1 MLFLPLFI
9 ECYRKIHYFS
19 TPSVP
24 FCFLAARFERWRR
37 LEHRGVQVL
46 LFLSYF
52 GGTRPFR
59 DEPSVVVQCC
69 VDAAGAHWKQQP
81 LVLCCSWSPEQP
93 DLLMVQ
99 VMLPAGGVRL
109 LPVPCLLPEAGSVN
123 SRVQACPWAVCALG
137 WWVGHTSGGQ
147 HSTSQ
152 SVCPALSSSQSPA
165 LRREEKMTKTGKK

>member
-24 FCFLAARFERWRR
+24 FCFLAARLERLRS
-37 LEHRGVQVL
+37 LECRGVQVL

-59 DEPSVVVQCC
+59 NEPSVVVQCC
-69 VDAAGAHWKQQP
+69 VDAARAHWKQQP

-93 DLLMVQ
+93 DLMVQ

-109 LPVPCLLPEAGSVN
+109 LSVPCLLPEAGSVN

-147 HSTSQ
+147 HSVSQ